1 MISTES
7 DLRRQ
12 LDENVRSE
20 ADEST
25 KEECPYIN
33 AVQSHHQ
40 NVQEMSI
47 IISLVKNMNDM
58 KSIISIFTNRNINIL
73 HIESRLGRLN
83 MKKHTKKSEF
93 EPLELLV
100 HVEVPCIEVERL
112 LEELKSFSSYRIV
125 QNPLMNLPEAKNPT
139 LDDKVPWFPRHISDL
154 DKVSNS
160 VLMYGKELDADHPG
174 FKDKEYRKRRMMFAD
189 IALNYK
195 WGQQIPIV
203 EYTEIEKTTWGR
215 IYRELTRL
223 YKTSA
228 CHEFQKNLG
237 LLQDKAGY
245 NEFDLPQLQVVSDF
259 LKARTGFC
267 LRPVAGY
274 LSARDFLS
282 GLAFRVF
289 YCTQYIRHQADP
301 FYTPEPDCCHELLG
315 HVPMLADPK
324 FARFS
329 QEIGLASLG
338 TSDEEIKKLATCYF
352 FTIEFGLC
360 RQDNQLKAYG
370 AGLLSSVA
378 ELQHALSDKAV
389 IKPFIPMKVINEE
402 CLVTTFQ
409 NGYFETSSFED
420 ATRQMREFVRTIK
433 RPFDVHYNP
442 YTQSIEIIKTPKSVA
457 KLVQDLQFELT
468 AINES
473 LLKMNKEIRSQQF
486 TTNKIVTENRSS

>member
-1 MISTES
+1 MEVMSREST
-7 DLRRQ
+7 LQRQ
-12 LDENVRSE
+12 LDETCKNKTVGSM
-20 ADEST
+20 
-25 KEECPYIN
+25 KEECPHLK
-33 AVQSHHQ
+33 ADDDD
-40 NVQEMSI
+40 VQEPI
-47 IISLVKNMNDM
+47 IIILLVKNMNDI
-58 KSIISIFTNRNINIL
+58 KSIMSIFIDRHINIL
-73 HIESRLGRLN
+73 HIESRIDKLN
-83 MKKHTKKSEF
+83 VKNHMKNMEF
-93 EPLELLV
+93 EPLELLIYF
-100 HVEVPCIEVERL
+100 EVSRKQSESL

-125 QNPLMNLPEAKNPT
+125 KNSLENLPRAKNPT
-139 LDDKVPWFPRHISDL
+139 LNEKVPWFPRHISDL
-154 DKVSNS
+154 DEVSHS
-160 VLMYGKELDADHPG
+160 VLMYGKDLDADHPG
-174 FKDKEYRKRRMMFAD
+174 FKDEEYRKRRMMFAE
-189 IALNYK
+189 IAFQYK
-195 WGQQIPIV
+195 WGQQIPII
-203 EYTEIEKTTWGR
+203 EYTETEKMTWGR

-223 YKTSA
+223 YKTTA
-228 CHEFQKNLG
+228 CHEFQRNFA
-237 LLQDKAGY
+237 LLEEKAGY
-245 NEFDLPQLQVVSDF
+245 NEFDLPQLQVVSEF

-360 RQDNQLKAYG
+360 RQDNQLRAYG

-378 ELQHALSDKAV
+378 ELQYALSDKAV
-389 IKPFIPMKVINEE
+389 VKPFIPTQVINEE

-409 NGYFETSSFED
+409 NGYFETASFED

-442 YTQSIEIIKTPKSVA
+442 YTQSIEIIKTPESVA

-473 LLKMNKEIRSQQF
+473 LLKINREI
-486 TTNKIVTENRSS
+486 ENQKFMSNEITMEKRKN

>member
-1 MISTES
+1 
-7 DLRRQ
+7 
-12 LDENVRSE
+12 
-20 ADEST
+20 
-25 KEECPYIN
+25 
-33 AVQSHHQ
+33 
-40 NVQEMSI
+40 
-47 IISLVKNMNDM
+47 
-58 KSIISIFTNRNINIL
+58 
-73 HIESRLGRLN
+73 
-83 MKKHTKKSEF
+83 MKKHTEKSEF

-259 LKARTGFC
+259 LKVTVQIFTIIRRLIHFEFCNYKARTGFC

-301 FYTPEPDCCHELLG
+301 FYTPEPNDATLKFHLLCVLTDYVILG
-315 HVPMLADPK
+315 PSVSGFLTEICLSIDPEVVFDSK
-324 FARFS
+324 S
-329 QEIGLASLG
+329 
-338 TSDEEIKKLATCYF
+338 TCYF

-420 ATRQMREFVRTIK
+420 ATRQMRQVFI
-433 RPFDVHYNP
+433 D
-442 YTQSIEIIKTPKSVA
+442 
-457 KLVQDLQFELT
+457 
-468 AINES
+468 
-473 LLKMNKEIRSQQF
+473 
-486 TTNKIVTENRSS
+486 